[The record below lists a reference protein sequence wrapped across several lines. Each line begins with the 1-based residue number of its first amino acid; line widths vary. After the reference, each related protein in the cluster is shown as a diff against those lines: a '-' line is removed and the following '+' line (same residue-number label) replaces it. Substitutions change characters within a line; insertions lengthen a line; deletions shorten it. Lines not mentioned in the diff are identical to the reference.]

1 MPAGFILEVI
11 VCCSDLGFPRDH
23 ESKLYVLVVMQWGWD
38 LGKLSCSSLCRWFA
52 IQVWVIY
59 LILLSRSSGKW
70 MWLHCCIVVNVT
82 VKYCM
87 FSNII
92 LFQISAN
99 CYWNLER
106 GTCDMID
113 TLPWREKSSCL
124 ENEGTSKIATCTTPS
139 CTFVLQFYQQ
149 EFENLE

>member
-1 MPAGFILEVI
+1 MPAGFILHVI
-11 VCCSDLGFPRDH
+11 VCYSDLGFLRDH
-23 ESKLYVLVVMQWGWD
+23 ECPCGYAVGLR
-38 LGKLSCSSLCRWFA
+38 LGKAQSHSCLWHCFA

-59 LILLSRSSGKW
+59 LILLSRRSRKW
-70 MWLHCCIVVNVT
+70 MWLRCFIVVNVT

-87 FSNII
+87 FLNII

-99 CYWNLER
+99 CYWILGR
-106 GTCDMID
+106 GMCDLTG

-124 ENEGTSKIATCTTPS
+124 ENEGTPKIATCTNPS